1 MLFTIDI
8 GAGGLIN
15 PNKTY
20 AEVEQES
27 AVGMDLYRQT
37 HSNFDVG
44 EKLHRGYTSP
54 SFYPDNKFGK
64 PTPHNNEGIK
74 AKKSLKWL
82 FETEQ
87 NKATKIVSKRVDDFR
102 ERSQP
107 QLGLVHDPYV

>member
-1 MLFTIDI
+1 
-8 GAGGLIN
+8 
-15 PNKTY
+15 
-20 AEVEQES
+20 
-27 AVGMDLYRQT
+27 MDLYRQT

-54 SFYPDNKFGK
+54 SFYPENKFGK

-74 AKKSLKWL
+74 AKKSLKWI

-107 QLGLVHDPYV
+107 QLGFPEWDSIKQFNPDTLLCLSEART